1 MAGWLVFNFGDLCK
15 CLKKSIILTLEKE
28 KNLSKHYLMLFLWM
42 TVTCHSHSIFREV

>member
-28 KNLSKHYLMLFLWM
+28 KNLSKHYLMLFFVDDCDLSF
-42 TVTCHSHSIFREV
+42 T